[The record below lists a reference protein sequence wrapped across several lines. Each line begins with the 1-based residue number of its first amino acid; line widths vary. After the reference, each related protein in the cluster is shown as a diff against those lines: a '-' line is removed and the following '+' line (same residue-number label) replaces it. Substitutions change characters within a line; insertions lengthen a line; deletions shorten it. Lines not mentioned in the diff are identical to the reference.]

1 LLAYGYCAEIQRM
14 AATVTDYRAGSLH
27 TLSLCRGSGLR
38 MWYALRVIEGG
49 FCLMMEAP
57 PGMTGRFFV
66 AVEPQEQKGG
76 LSIWPKKER

>member
-1 LLAYGYCAEIQRM
+1 
-14 AATVTDYRAGSLH
+14 
-27 TLSLCRGSGLR
+27 
-38 MWYALRVIEGG
+38 
-49 FCLMMEAP
+49 MMEAP